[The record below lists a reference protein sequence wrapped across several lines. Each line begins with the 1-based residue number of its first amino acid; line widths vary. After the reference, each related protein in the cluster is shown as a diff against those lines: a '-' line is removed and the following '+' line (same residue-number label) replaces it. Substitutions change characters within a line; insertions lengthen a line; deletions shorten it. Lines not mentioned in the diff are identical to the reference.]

1 MTVEIRRADD
11 FDAVGAALARAFHD
25 DPVIEWLLPG
35 GKGAAAMFATLARHS
50 HAIAETALDRGGAVA
65 GVALW
70 DPPGHRPDE
79 ESALPGLLSA
89 MGDRVHQGMLLEEE
103 FARHKPDLPHW
114 YLAQL
119 GTVPELQGTG
129 VGGALTRAGLE
140 RCEGLPV
147 YLESSKES
155 NVPFYEKFGFV
166 VTERF
171 TLPGGPP
178 LWGMLRPPQR

>member
-1 MTVEIRRADD
+1 MEIRPYDD
-11 FDAVGAALARAFHD
+11 FGAVGAALARAFHD

-35 GKGAAAMFATLARHS
+35 GKGAAAMFATLAEHS
-50 HAIAETALDRGGAVA
+50 HALTDTALDRGGAVA

-70 DPPGHRPDE
+70 DPPGHRPDDE
-79 ESALPGLLSA
+79 AALPGLLDA
-89 MGDRVHQGMLLEEE
+89 MGDRVHQGMLLVEEL
-103 FARHKPDLPHW
+103 AGHKPEGPYW

-119 GTVPELQGTG
+119 GTVPEQQGTG
-129 VGGALTRAGLE
+129 VGGALVRAGLE
-140 RCEGLPV
+140 RCAGFPV

-178 LWGMLRPPQR
+178 LCAMLRPAQS